1 MSGEDTEDVERPE
14 VLVNMIQV
22 NHGTLM
28 EGVSPA
34 TLIVMKFQF
43 LPGWA
48 GRLSLVNVEMKFSKV
63 SNSGTNPEV
72 VDIAPKGTWSVLKS
86 KTPEEVSH
94 EVSPGIEGGGL
105 KPAYKW
111 ILKQT
116 KVEENSGKIT
126 GGIRALGWDRSKK
139 NSARWTLEENDATK
153 SGIPTLIQTAI
164 LLKREWTE
172 ETFKATLEFQGTTDV
187 YASTGGKIEMDG
199 DVFFNP
205 KINRGAVKNENNL
218 GGEDLEA
225 FQKVV
230 TMPEWKDH

>member
-1 MSGEDTEDVERPE
+1 MSGEDTRFNIVLEEDVERPE

-28 EGVSPA
+28 EGGSPA

-43 LPGWA
+43 LPGRA

-86 KTPEEVSH
+86 KTPEE
-94 EVSPGIEGGGL
+94 
-105 KPAYKW
+105 W

-139 NSARWTLEENDATK
+139 K
-153 SGIPTLIQTAI
+153 
-164 LLKREWTE
+164 
-172 ETFKATLEFQGTTDV
+172 
-187 YASTGGKIEMDG
+187 
-199 DVFFNP
+199 
-205 KINRGAVKNENNL
+205 L
-218 GGEDLEA
+218 G
-225 FQKVV
+225 
-230 TMPEWKDH
+230 